1 MSTKVTVT
9 LPDDVYYQAEQF
21 AQMTNVKVADVL
33 KDAIELSLL
42 PVSPKLST
50 AEPISEMSDEE
61 VLKLTKLQM
70 KSAEDR
76 RLSSLVDRRQKGKLT
91 EAERVELLTLM
102 QAYQSG
108 LLREAQALSEA
119 VRRGLLEPMTP

>member
-108 LLREAQALSEA
+108 LLRKAQALSEA